1 MRVSVSLILNDPATA
16 EVALNQLILPSIWI
30 SFWKSVKPCGNT
42 TDIDLI
48 TSSVKFFGNTW
59 I

>member
-1 MRVSVSLILNDPATA
+1 MRVSLSLMLNDPATA

-30 SFWKSVKPCGNT
+30 SFWKSVKPDGNT
-42 TDIDLI
+42 IDIDLI
-48 TSSVKFFGNTW
+48 TSPVKFLGNTW